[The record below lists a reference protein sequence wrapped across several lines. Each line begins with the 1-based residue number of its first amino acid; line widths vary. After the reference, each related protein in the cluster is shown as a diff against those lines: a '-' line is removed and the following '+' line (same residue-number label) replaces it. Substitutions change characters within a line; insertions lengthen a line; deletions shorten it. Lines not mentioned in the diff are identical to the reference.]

1 MNIKQTTD
9 IHSTTYQDALTIR
22 QDVFVKEQNI
32 PLAIEIDQ
40 ENECLHFVLY
50 DNNQPQGTVR
60 LLDKGNNIF
69 KIQRMAV
76 LKKSRKKGY
85 AKELLLFA
93 EKSAKGNGAT
103 KIILGAQESAVGF
116 YESIGYTIESDAY
129 FEAGIKHFDMS
140 KKI

>member
-32 PLAIEIDQ
+32 PLTIEIDQ
-40 ENECLHFVLY
+40 ETECLHFVLY

-76 LKKSRKKGY
+76 LKKARKKGY

>member
-76 LKKSRKKGY
+76 LKKARKKGY

-116 YESIGYTIESDAY
+116 YESIGYTIESNAY

>member
-76 LKKSRKKGY
+76 LKKARKKGY